1 MAYCAIY
8 VYFYFIFQL
17 TEPVAPQF
25 ERSEQAPYYVFV
37 DHSSSMLADCE
48 HDNKTSD
55 NKIKNENYA
64 GDSSH
69 VNDKNIIVDF
79 RVEAI
84 ERSGSTASDTG
95 RKAIQFDIN

>member
-1 MAYCAIY
+1 MFIFIF
-8 VYFYFIFQL
+8 VIFQL

-25 ERSEQAPYYVFV
+25 ERSDQPPYYVCV
-37 DHSSSMLADCE
+37 YKDHSSSMLADCE
-48 HDNKTSD
+48 YDNKTSD
-55 NKIKNENYA
+55 NKIKNENHA

-69 VNDKNIIVDF
+69 INDNNIIVDF

-95 RKAIQFDIN
+95 RKTIQFDIN